1 MYRARECVHEC
12 GMRSLREQRDDRY
25 GRYGTMRPHRA
36 PICDIYVCGIP
47 HTTQKMNDETGP
59 VIERHDPDGYFRY
72 GTHEITMF
80 EMPGLGMMV
89 ATSLTTACGVGC
101 IATATLV
108 KRVCIPNDKL
118 LSVADIMNRFRE
130 SGHTLPPRIARYT
143 TCAKSLRFIPIQFVA
158 PILRY
163 VHDTTNNI
171 AKSHAAAHMHRQFL
185 EHFRNELSELQA
197 LEEPLQT
204 SLAPLAPL
212 ASLAS
217 LASLAPHPPP
227 VAPAIVKPIVE
238 EMEFGFDISRDTLT
252 FRHAPTN
259 PIPFMLVD
267 GKYWFRGNSLA
278 KAMGYVNPIDAMARH
293 IDEVHKKP
301 RKSLDKGQGF
311 TTLPLSC
318 HDDKV
323 QRETRC
329 IALSCHDDNT
339 TWIEEGGLYSLI
351 MGSKLPQ
358 ARSFKNWVCG
368 EVLPAIRRTG
378 SYNLTTSH
386 THPST
391 STRVAVVPSDTQTPS
406 TNIVPFASTA
416 PAPSTAPE
424 GSFVSPRM
432 NGRFVSDFFGK
443 SVFYLIRFE
452 LRGHPYMKFGI
463 TKDFENRFKSHYA
476 LLRNYSFALFFA
488 VEFEERSSLERA
500 FREHMRSIDRLRTVT
515 ISDNTLTEVVDLKNW
530 TEDVIIV
537 VVEKMIEQ
545 LKMETEAVDDIV
557 DSDSSYST
565 FVADRHFELGRLKIE
580 KEFELEKFQIEN
592 DTEKFRIGQEK
603 EKQVELA
610 REVMK
615 NWNSLDGAD
624 VNAFLKLLLGSSG

>member
-1 MYRARECVHEC
+1 
-12 GMRSLREQRDDRY
+12 
-25 GRYGTMRPHRA
+25 
-36 PICDIYVCGIP
+36 
-47 HTTQKMNDETGP
+47 MNDATGP
-59 VIERHDPDGYFRY
+59 VIERHDSDDCFRY
-72 GTHEITMF
+72 GTHEIPVF
-80 EMPGLGMMV
+80 EMPGMGLMV
-89 ATSLTTACGVGC
+89 ATSFTTACGVGC

-108 KRVCIPNDKL
+108 KRVCIPNDQL

-171 AKSHAAAHMHRQFL
+171 VKSHAAAHMHRQFL
-185 EHFRNELSELQA
+185 EHFRNELSEMQA

-204 SLAPLAPL
+204 SLSSLAPL
-212 ASLAS
+212 VSLAS
-217 LASLAPHPPP
+217 HPPR
-227 VAPAIVKPIVE
+227 VAPAIVEQIEPIVE
-238 EMEFGFDISRDTLT
+238 EMEFGFDISGDTLT
-252 FRHAPTN
+252 FRHAPAK
-259 PIPFMLVD
+259 PIPFVMVD
-267 GKYWFRGNSLA
+267 GTLWFRGNSVLSA
-278 KAMGYVNPIDAMARH
+278 LGYAEETGTRPIANHVSER
-293 IDEVHKKP
+293 HKKRRAELFQVSRLP
-301 RKSLDKGQGF
+301 YHGNLHAASP
-311 TTLPLSC
+311 PLSSN
-318 HDDKV
+318 
-323 QRETRC
+323 E
-329 IALSCHDDNT
+329 SNT
-339 TWIEEGGLYSLI
+339 IWIQEGGLYSLV
-351 MGSKLPQ
+351 MRSHLPQ
-358 ARSFKNWVCG
+358 VQAFKDWVCG
-368 EVLPAIRRTG
+368 EVLPAIRRTR

-386 THPST
+386 TDPST
-391 STRVAVVPSDTQTPS
+391 STRVPDPSNVLTPS
-406 TNIVPFASTA
+406 TNIVPFAST
-416 PAPSTAPE
+416 TPE

-452 LRGHPYMKFGI
+452 LRSHPYMKFGI

-476 LLRNYSFALFFA
+476 LLRNYSFALYFA

-545 LKMETEAVDDIV
+545 LKMETEAADDLV
-557 DSDSSYST
+557 GSDSSYST

-580 KEFELEKFQIEN
+580 KEFELEKF
-592 DTEKFRIGQEK
+592 RMEK
-603 EKQVELA
+603 EKHVELA

-615 NWNSLDGAD
+615 NWSSLDGAD
-624 VNAFLKLLLGSSG
+624 VNSFLKLLLGSGSSANM